1 MKENCSNLISIYAI
15 IQLIVMLLLNGCNT
29 NPSDSS
35 MEKNYDAEKLLF
47 RWRIEMYTN
56 SSTFQLVDS
65 EHTYLPLNDSWE
77 IANKMILFLFIPS
90 TSCNSCFSNL
100 FEHIIKQSQYHNTE
114 TIIICDPSNFRQTL
128 FLFPDHKVLS
138 WEQLDNLEILED
150 GIFSSPFLLTRK
162 SNKLQGA
169 IILEKNR
176 FDLIDLY
183 LNFWLTDT
191 EVCI

>member
-1 MKENCSNLISIYAI
+1 MKENFSIINSKYAI
-15 IQLIVMLLLNGCNT
+15 IQLIVMLFLNGCNT
-29 NPSDSS
+29 IPSGSS

-56 SSTFQLVDS
+56 SPTFQLVDS
-65 EHTYLPLNDSWE
+65 EHNYLPLNDSWE
-77 IANKMILFLFIPS
+77 IRNKTVLFLFIPS

-100 FEHIIKQSQYHNTE
+100 FEYVIKQSQHHNTE
-114 TIIICDPSNFRQTL
+114 PIIICDPSNFRQTV

-138 WEQLDNLEILED
+138 WEQLDNLELLED

-162 SNKLQGA
+162 SNKLQGV

-191 EVCI
+191 